1 MARSDTT
8 PSFVLTLPLKYTISD
23 KVALD
28 KYFEIA
34 RRYYNA
40 ILNKLL
46 KRYYLMVQSKKYRHI
61 CKMAKSKERNELFKK
76 IEEEYGLSGTAIN
89 KLITSLRV
97 NEYKELGS
105 HVTIK
110 LELRAM
116 QAIKKLKFGEADKVN
131 FIKYGEMYSFESSDN
146 RQGIK
151 FRDGIVIFNKLKIP
165 VIVKKNDIYA
175 QMALK
180 NRVKYC
186 RFIKKNIKGKD
197 RYYVQLIL
205 EGIPPLKI
213 NKETGEIKNY
223 IGNGKVGI
231 DIGTQT
237 IAICSDNEVKLLELA
252 PEINNIEKE
261 KRRLQRKLDR
271 SRRATNPNKY
281 NEDGTI
287 NTKDKSKWIKSKN
300 YIKTQIQLREI
311 QRKQAIIREE
321 SHNKLAN
328 YIISLGNDIKV
339 ETMNYKGLQKR
350 AKETT
355 INEKTG
361 RFNSKKRFGKSLGN
375 KAPSMLLTI
384 LDNKLKWHNKELK
397 KINTFKVKASQYNHF
412 KDEYIEK
419 DLSERWNEFNNC
431 KIQRDLY
438 SSFLIMNVNDNLE
451 SINRELCIKYFDKFK
466 ELHDIEVERLK
477 NSGNKLI
484 SSMGI

>member
-23 KVALD
+23 KVTLD

-116 QAIKKLKFGEADKVN
+116 QAIEKLKFGEADKVN

-271 SRRATNPNKY
+271 SRRVTNPNKY

-339 ETMNYKGLQKR
+339 ETMNYKGLQAR

-361 RFNSKKRFGKSLGN
+361 RFNKKKRFGKSLAN
-375 KAPSMLLTI
+375 KAPAKLIEI
-384 LDNKLKWHNKELK
+384 LARKLRYFGEELK
-397 KINTFKVKASQYNHF
+397 EVKTQKVKASQYNHITG
-412 KDEYIEK
+412 KYK
-419 DLSERWNEFNNC
+419 NKNLNERWNDFGEY

-438 SSFLIMNVNDNLE
+438 SAFIISNVNDDLE
-451 SINRELCIKYFDKFK
+451 SIDRERCIITFERFK
-466 ELHDIEVERLK
+466 NLHDIEIQRLMNMELTQALK
-477 NSGNKLI
+477 NVI
-484 SSMGI
+484 

>member
-8 PSFVLTLPLKYTISD
+8 PSFVLTLPLKYTVSD
-23 KVALD
+23 KTALD

-40 ILNKLL
+40 ILGKLL
-46 KRYYLMVQSKKYRHI
+46 KRYYLMIQSKKYRHI
-61 CKMAKSKERNELFKK
+61 CRMAKSKERNELFKK

-116 QAIKKLKFGEADKVN
+116 QAIEKLKFGEADKVN

-339 ETMNYKGLQKR
+339 ETMNYKGLQAR
-350 AKETT
+350 VKETT

-361 RFNSKKRFGKSLGN
+361 RFNKKKRFGKSLAN
-375 KAPSMLLTI
+375 KAPAKLIEILTR
-384 LDNKLKWHNKELK
+384 KLKYFGEELK
-397 KINTFKVKASQYNHF
+397 EVKTQKVKASQYNHTTG
-412 KDEYIEK
+412 KYK
-419 DLSERWNEFNNC
+419 NKNLNERWNDFGEY

-438 SSFLIMNVNDNLE
+438 SAFIISNVNDDLE
-451 SINRELCIKYFDKFK
+451 SIDRERCIVTFERFK
-466 ELHDIEVERLK
+466 NLHDIEIQRLMNMELTQALK
-477 NSGNKLI
+477 NVI
-484 SSMGI
+484 

>member
-1 MARSDTT
+1 
-8 PSFVLTLPLKYTISD
+8 
-23 KVALD
+23 
-28 KYFEIA
+28 
-34 RRYYNA
+34 
-40 ILNKLL
+40 
-46 KRYYLMVQSKKYRHI
+46 
-61 CKMAKSKERNELFKK
+61 
-76 IEEEYGLSGTAIN
+76 
-89 KLITSLRV
+89 
-97 NEYKELGS
+97 
-105 HVTIK
+105 
-110 LELRAM
+110 M
-116 QAIKKLKFGEADKVN
+116 QAIEKLKFGEADKVN

-151 FRDGIVIFNKLKIP
+151 FRDSIVIFNKLKIP

-339 ETMNYKGLQKR
+339 ETMNYKGLQAR

-361 RFNSKKRFGKSLGN
+361 RFNKKKRFGKSLAN
-375 KAPSMLLTI
+375 KAPAKLIEI
-384 LDNKLKWHNKELK
+384 LARKLRYFGEELK
-397 KINTFKVKASQYNHF
+397 KINTRKVKASQYNHLIG
-412 KDEYIEK
+412 KYK
-419 DLSERWNEFNNC
+419 NKNLNERWNDFGEY

-438 SSFLIMNVNDNLE
+438 SAFIISNVNDDLE
-451 SINRELCIKYFDKFK
+451 SIDRERCIVTFERFK
-466 ELHDIEVERLK
+466 NLHDIEIQRLMNMELTQALK
-477 NSGNKLI
+477 NVI
-484 SSMGI
+484 

>member
-23 KVALD
+23 KAALD

-61 CKMAKSKERNELFKK
+61 CKMAKSKERNKLFKK

-116 QAIKKLKFGEADKVN
+116 QAIEKLKFGEADKVN

-339 ETMNYKGLQKR
+339 ETMNYKGLQAR

-361 RFNSKKRFGKSLGN
+361 RFNKKKRFGKSLAN
-375 KAPSMLLTI
+375 KAPAKLIEI
-384 LDNKLKWHNKELK
+384 LSRKLKYYGEELK
-397 KINTFKVKASQYNHF
+397 KINTRKVKASQYNHLIG
-412 KDEYIEK
+412 KYK
-419 DLSERWNEFNNC
+419 NKNLNERWNDFGEY

-438 SSFLIMNVNDNLE
+438 SAFIISNVNDDLE
-451 SINRELCIKYFDKFK
+451 SIDRERCIVTFERFK
-466 ELHDIEVERLK
+466 NLHDIEIQRLMNMELTQALK
-477 NSGNKLI
+477 NVI
-484 SSMGI
+484 